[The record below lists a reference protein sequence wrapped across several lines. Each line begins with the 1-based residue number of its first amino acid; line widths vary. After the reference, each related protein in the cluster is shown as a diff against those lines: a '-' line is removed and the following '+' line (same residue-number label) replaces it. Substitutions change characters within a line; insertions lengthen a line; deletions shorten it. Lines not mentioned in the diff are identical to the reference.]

1 VEGYNV
7 DLNRRIVPATRDE
20 HNPAISLRRVPA
32 GNGNSSG
39 GTYEL
44 ICSVCG
50 DHPGRDHQKLSAK
63 LQQIRGPYM
72 LSAAITAFIEHD
84 GLHRGPDDM

>member
-1 VEGYNV
+1 
-7 DLNRRIVPATRDE
+7 VPATE
-20 HNPAISLRRVPA
+20 YGHNPAISLRRVPP

-44 ICSVCG
+44 TCSVCG
-50 DHPGRDHQKLSAK
+50 DSPGLDHQKVSAE

-72 LSAAITAFIEHD
+72 LGAAITAFLEHD